1 MGESNR
7 KAPVT
12 LTIGTN
18 WSANHSYRA
27 QRIEAPSSVEEV
39 QHLIAGA
46 TAVRALG
53 TRHSFNPIADSADL
67 LLSTANLDFAPHI
80 QEHERLVT
88 VGAGMRYGELASEL
102 QKNGWALSNLAS
114 LPHISVGGA
123 IATGT
128 HGSGNGVG
136 SLAASVAALEI
147 VTASGEV
154 LQLRR
159 GDADFDGA
167 VVSLGALGIVT
178 RVALDIEPT
187 FDIEQ
192 TVFEG
197 LPFEQAVANFDAIT
211 GAAYS
216 VSLFT
221 TWQNPDVIDQVW
233 LKRRPE
239 RDAASPAELFGAVP
253 APADRHPLPGIS
265 AVNCTAQMGV
275 PGAWLDRLPHFR
287 LDFTPSNGEELQ
299 SEFLVPRKHAIAAL
313 AAVRD
318 LAGKIS
324 PLLQVCEVRTIAA
337 DTLWLSP
344 AFGTDAVGLHFT
356 WFRRQAEVEAFLP
369 ELEAALAPFSAR
381 PHWGKVFTADRAAL
395 EPLYPRLEDFRA
407 LVARHDP
414 NRVFVNEFLS
424 SKLLPA

>member
-1 MGESNR
+1 M
-7 KAPVT
+7 T
-12 LTIGTN
+12 LTVGTN
-18 WSANHSYRA
+18 WSANHAYRA

-39 QHLIAGA
+39 QRLVTGA
-46 TAVRALG
+46 SAVRALG

-80 QEHERLVT
+80 QEHGRLVT
-88 VGAGMRYGELASEL
+88 VGAGIRYGELASEL
-102 QKNGWALSNLAS
+102 QRNGWALSNLAS

-123 IATGT
+123 IVTGT
-128 HGSGNGVG
+128 HGSGNGVR

-147 VTASGEV
+147 VTASGDI

-178 RVALDIEPT
+178 RVALDIQPT
-187 FDIEQ
+187 FEIAQ
-192 TVFEG
+192 TVFER
-197 LPFEQAVANFDAIT
+197 LPFDAAISNFDALT

-239 RDAASPAELFGAVP
+239 ADAPAPANLFGAVP
-253 APADRHPLPGIS
+253 APQDRHPLPGIS
-265 AVNCTAQMGV
+265 AVNCTAQKGV

-299 SEFLVPRKHAIAAL
+299 SEFLVPREHATAAL

-318 LAGKIS
+318 LAGTIS
-324 PLLQVCEVRTIAA
+324 PLLQVCEVRTLAA
-337 DTLWLSP
+337 DSLWLSS
-344 AFGTDAVGLHFT
+344 AFETDAVGLHFT
-356 WFRRQAEVEAFLP
+356 WFRKQPEVEAILP
-369 ELEAALAPFSAR
+369 ELEAALAPFHAR
-381 PHWGKVFTADRAAL
+381 PHWGKVFTGDRASL
-395 EPLYPRLEDFRA
+395 ERVYPRLDDFRA
-407 LVARHDP
+407 LAARLDP
-414 NRVFVNEFLS
+414 NHVFVNEFLAQ
-424 SKLLPA
+424 KILPA